1 MSTNIAKT
9 ICWKCMVMI
18 MAWSILVQDSDILL
32 KMKKIIFSIQN
43 IKDMCRKFD
52 CILYIEGKS
61 LKYFH
66 TE

>member
-1 MSTNIAKT
+1 
-9 ICWKCMVMI
+9 MVMI